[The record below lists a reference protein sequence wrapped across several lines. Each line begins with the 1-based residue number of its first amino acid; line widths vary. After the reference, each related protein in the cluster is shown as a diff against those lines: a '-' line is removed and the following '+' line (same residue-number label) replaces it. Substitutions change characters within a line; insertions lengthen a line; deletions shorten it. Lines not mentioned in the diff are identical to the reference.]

1 MKMNLQTILNRLNI
15 ERLSPMQQEVLE
27 AGRKGDDLIL
37 LSPTGTGKT
46 LAFLLPL
53 VESLQPDVEGVQAV
67 VLVPSRELAL
77 QIEQVFKA
85 MGTGFKVMSCYGGR
99 PAMEEHRTMNS
110 LHPDVIIGTPG
121 RMNDHLGKQNFDADT
136 VRLLV
141 IDEFDK
147 SLELGF
153 QEEMAEVIGALPRLR
168 QRYLLSATDAEEIPR
183 FTGVD
188 RRTRKLNFLS
198 EEEKPA
204 AASLQVYCVPS
215 PVKDKLETLYR
226 LVCALGSE
234 PTLVFCNYRE
244 SVDRVGKYLHSMK
257 VYCETFHGGME
268 QEDRERALYKFR
280 NGSCHIFISTDLAAR
295 GLDIPEIKNVV
306 HYHLPVAEDG
316 YIHRNGRTARWDADG
331 KAYLILGPEEKMP
344 EFVPADVETFV
355 FPDPLPQPELPEFLT
370 LYIGKGKKD
379 KINKIDIVGFLSKKG
394 GLNRDEIGRVDV
406 KDHYAFAAISR
417 KKARQ
422 VLALIRNE
430 KIKGIKTLIEP
441 AR

>member
-121 RMNDHLGKQNFDADT
+121 RMNDHLGKQNFDAGT

-244 SVDRVGKYLHSMK
+244 SVDRVGKYLRSMK

>member
-53 VESLQPDVEGVQAV
+53 VESLQSDVEGVQAV

-121 RMNDHLGKQNFDADT
+121 RMNDHLGKQNFDAET

-153 QEEMAEVIGALPRLR
+153 QEEMAEVIGALLRLR

>member
-1 MKMNLQTILNRLNI
+1 MNLQTILNRLNI

-53 VESLQPDVEGVQAV
+53 IESLQSDVEGVQAV

-121 RMNDHLGKQNFDADT
+121 RMNDHLGKQNFDAET

>member
-1 MKMNLQTILNRLNI
+1 MNLQTILNRLNI

-53 VESLQPDVEGVQAV
+53 VESLQSDVEGVQAV

-121 RMNDHLGKQNFDADT
+121 RMNDHLGKQNFDAET

-153 QEEMAEVIGALPRLR
+153 QEEMAEVIGALLRLR

>member
-1 MKMNLQTILNRLNI
+1 MNLQTILNRLNI

-121 RMNDHLGKQNFDADT
+121 RMNDHLGKQNFDAGT

-379 KINKIDIVGFLSKKG
+379 KINKIDIVGFLSKRG

>member
-121 RMNDHLGKQNFDADT
+121 RMNDHLGKQNFDAET

-244 SVDRVGKYLHSMK
+244 SVDRVGKYLRSMK

>member
-1 MKMNLQTILNRLNI
+1 MNLQTILNRLNI
-15 ERLSPMQQEVLE
+15 EQLSPMQQEVLE

-121 RMNDHLGKQNFDADT
+121 RMNDHLGKQNFDAGT

-244 SVDRVGKYLHSMK
+244 SVDRVGKYLRSMK